1 MLVFFYTTILLVRAV
16 SYYSFYNNGLRV
28 GDYIV
33 YNIVDSKNWS
43 IRSHKEHSGIVI
55 YRKYLFTSNTKW
67 GERKFF
73 NYKIYNNTNRVLTI
87 DTRYI
92 KLINC
97 IGIN

>member
-1 MLVFFYTTILLVRAV
+1 M

-33 YNIVDSKNWS
+33 YNIVNSPICRNA
-43 IRSHKEHSGIVI
+43 RRHKEHTGIVI

-73 NYKIYNNTNRVLTI
+73 NYKIYNNTNRVLTL

-97 IGIN
+97 IGVVKS